1 MSLANISIKRPV
13 FLTAVIILMLT
24 VGFLSMKKLPVDLFP
39 DVTFP
44 VVTVTTIYPGAGPK
58 EIETQVSKVLEDE
71 VSGISGIKTVR
82 SISREGASL
91 VVVEFTLE
99 TDIKYAEQQVRDRVA
114 TAKRKLPTD
123 VKEPT
128 IRRISPSDQP
138 IATITLTADLP
149 AAKLFDLAD
158 EVIRPKLEQVPEIGL
173 VTVIGG
179 RKREVHVNLDR
190 HALKDYEINASLVA
204 ERIAATGQN
213 IPVGKNDRG
222 EKEMSL
228 RTVGEFKSISDLND
242 TIVNFL
248 GNDIPV
254 SLSKIGTVEDA
265 LVDETARTYFNGQ
278 KTLMFM
284 IFKQSGANTIAV
296 TKNIQ
301 KELTRIQKSVDEAPG
316 KPKLEF
322 VRDTAHVIQANV
334 SDVQESIFIGIAL
347 TILVVF
353 FFLGSARSTLITGLA
368 LPNSLMGAFILMAW
382 AGFTINIM
390 SLLALSLAVGLLVDD
405 AIVVRENIFRHSA
418 MGKSAINAAIDGTA
432 EVSLAVIATTM
443 TVIAV
448 FGPIGFLQGIVGQF
462 FKEFGLT
469 ICFAMAIS
477 LFDALTIAPM
487 MSAYFGGSHET
498 TRTGIAKYTVG
509 PLLDAFELF
518 QQFLERIYT
527 SVLRGCIKHPFIT
540 LSISVAV
547 FVGSLYSAKFIPK
560 TFLSPQDNGEFAVA
574 LDLPPGT
581 SLGRMDEVAKQV
593 DAKLRAHKEVKT
605 AVLTVGNKDG
615 QSNVAE
621 FYIFLVGSKQRTMN
635 TSQFKDILREEL
647 KEFSF
652 ANPVV
657 KDIDMVGGG
666 QRPFNVNIVGTDLEE
681 IEKYSNLLLAK
692 LKTNPGLKDVD
703 TSHRPG
709 KPETQ
714 FVIDRNKAERLGVA
728 PNIAGME
735 LRTLVEG
742 ATPAVYRENGREF
755 DIRVRLKESQRDL
768 GQAFYETYVP
778 NINGRIVRLSSVA
791 DKVETTSPANI
802 NRQDRGRY
810 IQISADIAPNGP
822 GLNGVMN
829 DIDHIFATEI
839 KLPEGMRYQ
848 FVGQAENFQELIVNM
863 IIAVILSVIFIYLVL
878 ASLYESF
885 VTPFTIMLVLPLA
898 VSGALYALL
907 VMHSSLDLFGMIG
920 CILLLGIAT
929 KNSILLV
936 DYANQKVAEG
946 MGRNEAMMESGKTR
960 LRPILMTSV
969 ALIAGMLPVA
979 MGLNEASKQR
989 TSMGIAVIGGLISST
1004 LLSLV
1009 VVPAS
1014 YAYIDRFRVW
1024 IGDKLGKIFLAKDHG
1039 SSK

>member
-24 VGFLSMKKLPVDLFP
+24 VGYLSLKKLPVDLFP
-39 DVTFP
+39 NVEFP
-44 VVTVTTIYPGAGPK
+44 VVTVTTIYQGAGPK
-58 EIETQVSKVLEDE
+58 EIETQISKVLEE
-71 VSGISGIKTVR
+71 ELSGISGIKAVR
-82 SISREGASL
+82 SVSREGAS
-91 VVVEFTLE
+91 VVVIEFTLE
-99 TDIKYAEQQVRDRVA
+99 TDIKYAEQQVRDRVS

-138 IATITLTADLP
+138 IVTVTLTADLP
-149 AAKLFDLAD
+149 TAKLFDLAD
-158 EVIRPKLEQVPEIGL
+158 QVIRPKLEQVPEIGL
-173 VTVIGG
+173 VSVIGG

-190 HALKDYEINASLVA
+190 HALKEYEVSASMVA
-204 ERIAATGQN
+204 QRIEATGQN

-222 EKEMSL
+222 EKEMSM
-228 RTVGEFKSISDLND
+228 RAVGEFKSISDLNE
-242 TIVNFL
+242 TVVNFL
-248 GNDIPV
+248 GNDIPIA
-254 SLSKIGTVEDA
+254 LNKIATVEDS
-265 LVDETARTYFNGQ
+265 LEDEAARTYYNGQ

-284 IFKQSGANTIAV
+284 IYKQSGANTINV
-296 TKNIQ
+296 TKN
-301 KELTRIQKSVDEAPG
+301 LQKSLAKIQTTLESSPG
-316 KPKLEF
+316 KPKLTM
-322 VRDTAHVIQANV
+322 VRETAHIIEANV
-334 SDVQESIFIGIAL
+334 DDVQESIFIGIAL
-347 TILVVF
+347 TIIVVF

-382 AGFTINIM
+382 AGFTINTM

-418 MGKSAINAAIDGTA
+418 MGKTAKQAAIDGTA

-462 FKEFGLT
+462 FKEFGLS

-487 MSAYFGGSHET
+487 MSAYFGGSHNVK
-498 TRTGIAKYTVG
+498 RSGISKYTIG
-509 PLLDAFELF
+509 YLLDGFELF
-518 QQFLERIYT
+518 QQFLERVYGAI
-527 SVLRGCIKHPFIT
+527 LRGCMRHPFIT
-540 LSISVAV
+540 LFISVAV
-547 FVGSLYSAKFIPK
+547 FVGSIVAAKYVPK
-560 TFLSPQDNGEFAVA
+560 TFLSPQDNGEFQIS

-581 SLGRMDEVAKQV
+581 SLERMDQVAKQI
-593 DAKLRAHKEVKT
+593 DEKLRAHKEVMT
-605 AVLTVGNKDG
+605 SLLTVGNSDG
-615 QSNVAE
+615 QSNVAD
-621 FYIFLVGSKQRTMN
+621 FYVLLVGAKQRSMN
-635 TSQFKDILREEL
+635 TSQFKDIMRNEL
-647 KEFSF
+647 KEFSA

-657 KDIDMVGGG
+657 KDIDMMGGG
-666 QRPFNVNIVGTDLEE
+666 WRPFNVNIVGSDLDQ
-681 IEKYSNLLLAK
+681 IEKYSNMLLAK
-692 LKTNPGLKDVD
+692 IKDHPALKDVD

-714 FVIDRNKAERLGVA
+714 FVIDRNKAQRLGVA
-728 PNIAGME
+728 PNVAGFE

-742 ATPAVYRENGREF
+742 TTPAVYRENGREF
-755 DIRVRLKESQRDL
+755 DIRVRLKDNQRDL
-768 GQAFYETYVP
+768 GQAFNDTYVP

-791 DKVETTSPANI
+791 DKVETTSPAGI

-822 GLNGVMN
+822 GMSGAMI
-829 DIDHIFATEI
+829 DIKNILENEI
-839 KLPEGMRYQ
+839 KLPEDMRYQ
-848 FVGQAENFQELIVNM
+848 FVGQAESFQELITNM
-863 IIAVILSVIFIYLVL
+863 IIAVILSIVFIYLVL

-907 VMHSSLDLFGMIG
+907 VMHSSLDLFAMIG
-920 CILLLGIAT
+920 CILLMGIAT

-936 DYANQKVAEG
+936 DYANQKVSEG
-946 MGRNEAMMESGKTR
+946 MDRNEAMMEAGKTR

-979 MGLNEASKQR
+979 IGLNEASKQR
-989 TSMGIAVIGGLISST
+989 TTMGIAVIGGLISST

-1014 YAYIDRFRVW
+1014 YSYIDRFRVW
-1024 IGDKLGKIFLAKDHG
+1024 ISDKLGKIFLSKDAH
-1039 SSK
+1039 